1 MEVVSL
7 QFSRAL
13 QSPYS
18 EADEAAECD
27 RVIWFVKICF
37 KVRSWNHVSTI
48 QLINV
53 TLIQNNSDKNP
64 DCIRFREIEW

>member
-27 RVIWFVKICF
+27 RVIWFEKIYF
-37 KVRSWNHVSTI
+37 KVRS
-48 QLINV
+48 
-53 TLIQNNSDKNP
+53 
-64 DCIRFREIEW
+64 